1 MQIKEINSK
10 KLFREYLIEIPSE
23 EIEKKIEN
31 KIKELAPKTNLP
43 GFRPG
48 KAPINL
54 VKSKYE
60 KDILGEI
67 INNTIQ
73 ENSKKLLEEKNL
85 KPLRLPKIEITEF
98 NKNTSLKFNIKIDL
112 PPEFDLYDFN
122 NINLNEYKISLT
134 KKDKDKAYDNFINNQ
149 SHYHALKSNREIK
162 FGDRVLISI
171 NSEDKEIQKN
181 LKNYD
186 KLEIEIGSKFQVL
199 PNIDKLLLE
208 KKVKKN
214 DQVSLDLDF
223 KINAQDDK
231 DIKRK
236 FEITILDIKELH
248 KIKVD
253 ESFLKNN
260 NLKSFDELKDKIENN
275 IIKQYELMS
284 LELLKK
290 HLLDSLELKHD
301 FDLPEGILSDENNS
315 IWERVKQ
322 AKTNGTLDP
331 DDINLNE
338 QDLRKRYE
346 NIAKRRVKLALIVS
360 NIAKKNDLTVSD
372 QEIAEGIKGYS
383 ENYPGQEKQVFDYF
397 KKNPSEIEVIRG
409 PLFEKKV
416 IEFVMSKVTKNEKKV
431 DVNEFN
437 KIQSKAFKQ

>member
-416 IEFVMSKVTKNEKKV
+416 IEFVMSKVTKNEKKF
-431 DVNEFN
+431 DENEFN